1 MAVFLLCL
9 PSQLGAWPASIV
21 AKILHDAQ
29 QPLPKNFS
37 TLLKDFDAVL
47 LQPCRLVQ
55 VEDAANIA
63 VTELRNRRGDLSV
76 AVAAIRDAGCAAA
89 SLNDPQLD
97 LLMSAKSDRFAVTFY
112 GYHERIRAGD
122 LAGFL
127 NVRSEERQ
135 RLLRRLRRASEIPNR
150 SQDVE
155 TSPEFGIA
163 SIALSHAV
171 TDVANVWFHI
181 WKTANGG
188 SQ

>member
-1 MAVFLLCL
+1 
-9 PSQLGAWPASIV
+9 
-21 AKILHDAQ
+21 
-29 QPLPKNFS
+29 
-37 TLLKDFDAVL
+37 
-47 LQPCRLVQ
+47 
-55 VEDAANIA
+55 
-63 VTELRNRRGDLSV
+63 
-76 AVAAIRDAGCAAA
+76 
-89 SLNDPQLD
+89 
-97 LLMSAKSDRFAVTFY
+97 
-112 GYHERIRAGD
+112 
-122 LAGFL
+122 L